1 MSAANPQVV
10 YRRIRPDELALMWA
24 WVEGCCVSA
33 FGEGPGRERAKYMP
47 LKAGLLL
54 WKRQLSLAPDAD
66 A

>member
-33 FGEGPGRERAKYMP
+33 FGEGAGRERAKHMP